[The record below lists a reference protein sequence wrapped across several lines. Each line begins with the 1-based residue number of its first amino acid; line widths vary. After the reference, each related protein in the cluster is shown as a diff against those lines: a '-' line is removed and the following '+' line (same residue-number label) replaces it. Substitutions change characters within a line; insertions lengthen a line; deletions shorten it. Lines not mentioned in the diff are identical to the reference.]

1 MKALWFSR
9 WMMQRLLDAKF
20 KVTGM
25 RMYNLTIDPEFKQ
38 LIPPLMQVER
48 QQLEEN
54 IKRDGCREPIA
65 LWGNTIIDG
74 HNRYEICRKH
84 NLPFNT
90 VQVELQSREE
100 AIAWI
105 CANQLG
111 KRNISDESRR
121 YLIGK
126 RYAMEKILGAHNSA
140 GINQYTKNE
149 AGAKL
154 LPEAKSSDPEIGAKL
169 LPEPQY
175 DRTATRTRERLGREY
190 HISHATVLKYSTYSE
205 ALDYLAEIVPEL
217 ISKVLSGQVK
227 ISQENILE
235 LAKMPPLEIKRL
247 GSQLVRKKEDF
258 VGYSNAR
265 RVIPT
270 KPEQPTRPLYTPNVS
285 IKNMPEYDPDA
296 EFSSLTLTIPSWV
309 SSIMRTQSIA
319 NLEKVTPQ
327 AKSKLVQG
335 LMDLRKTV
343 DELLSVIEEVE

>member
-1 MKALWFSR
+1 MNGVR
-9 WMMQRLLDAKF
+9 RYD
-20 KVTGM
+20 
-25 RMYNLTIDPEFKQ
+25 LTIDPEFKQ
-38 LIPPLMQVER
+38 LIPPLIQTER
-48 QQLEEN
+48 QQLEDN

-65 LWGNTIIDG
+65 LWGNIIIDG
-74 HNRYEICRKH
+74 HNRYEICREY
-84 NLPFNT
+84 NLPYDT
-90 VQVELQSREE
+90 IQVELQSREE

-140 GINQYTKNE
+140 GVNQYSKNE
-149 AGAKL
+149 VRARM
-154 LPEAKSSDPEIGAKL
+154 LPEANRTDQGIGAKL

-175 DRTATRTRERLGREY
+175 DKSATRTRERLGREY
-190 HISHATVLKYSTYSE
+190 HISHATVLKYGSYSE
-205 ALDYLAEIVPEL
+205 ALDYLSEIVPEL

-247 GSQLVRKKEDF
+247 GTQLVKKKENF

-265 RVIPT
+265 RVIPPKAEQSP
-270 KPEQPTRPLYTPNVS
+270 KPLCTPNVS

-309 SSIMRTQSIA
+309 SSILRTQTTA
-319 NLEKVTPQ
+319 NLSEVTPQ
-327 AKSKLVQG
+327 AKSKLVKG
-335 LMDLRKTV
+335 LIDLRKTV
-343 DELLSVIEEVE
+343 DDLLNMIKEVE

>member
-1 MKALWFSR
+1 
-9 WMMQRLLDAKF
+9 
-20 KVTGM
+20 M
-25 RMYNLTIDPEFKQ
+25 RKYNLTIDPEFKQ
-38 LIPPLMQVER
+38 MIPPLIQVER
-48 QQLEEN
+48 QQLEDN

-74 HNRYEICRKH
+74 HNRYEICKKY
-84 NLPFNT
+84 NLPYDT
-90 VQVELQSREE
+90 IQVELHSREE

-111 KRNISDESRR
+111 KRNISDETRR

-140 GINQYTKNE
+140 GTNQYTKNE
-149 AGAKL
+149 VGARM
-154 LPEAKSSDPEIGAKL
+154 LPEAKKADHEIGAKL

-175 DRTATRTRERLGREY
+175 DRTASRTRERLGREY

-205 ALDYLAEIVPEL
+205 ALDYLSEIVPEL

-235 LAKMPPLEIKRL
+235 LAKMPPMDIKRL
-247 GSQLVRKKEDF
+247 GTQLAKKKEDF

-265 RVIPT
+265 RVIHPKAEPPP
-270 KPEQPTRPLYTPNVS
+270 KPINTPNVS

-309 SSIMRTQSIA
+309 SSIVRTQTTA
-319 NLEKVTPQ
+319 NLSEVTPQ
-327 AKSKLVQG
+327 AKSKLMQG
-335 LMDLRKTV
+335 LIDLRKTV
-343 DELLSVIEEVE
+343 DEMLNVIKEVE

>member
-1 MKALWFSR
+1 MHR
-9 WMMQRLLDAKF
+9 RLEV
-20 KVTGM
+20 KVRVNGV
-25 RMYNLTIDPEFKQ
+25 RRYNLTIDPEFKQ
-38 LIPPLMQVER
+38 LIPALIQTER
-48 QQLEEN
+48 QLLEEN

-74 HNRYEICRKH
+74 HNRYEICKKY
-84 NLPFNT
+84 NLPYET
-90 VQVELQSREE
+90 IQVELQSREE

-140 GINQYTKNE
+140 GVNQYSKNE
-149 AGAKL
+149 AGARK
-154 LPEAKSSDPEIGAKL
+154 LPEAKQADQEIGAKL

-205 ALDYLAEIVPEL
+205 ALDYLSEIVPEL

-247 GSQLVRKKEDF
+247 GSQLVKKKEDF
-258 VGYSNAR
+258 IGYSNAR
-265 RVIPT
+265 RVIPP
-270 KPEQPTRPLYTPNVS
+270 KAEQPPKPLYTPNVS

-309 SSIMRTQSIA
+309 SSILRTQSTA
-319 NLEKVTPQ
+319 NLNEVTPQ
-327 AKSKLVQG
+327 AKSKLVKG
-335 LMDLRKTV
+335 LIDLRNTV
-343 DELLSVIEEVE
+343 DELLNVIKEVE

>member
-1 MKALWFSR
+1 MRAQWSSR
-9 WMMQRLLDAKF
+9 WMMQRQLAAEVRGIGVRK
-20 KVTGM
+20 
-25 RMYNLTIDPEFKQ
+25 YNLTIDPEFKQ
-38 LIPPLMQVER
+38 LIPPLMQLER

-74 HNRYEICRKH
+74 HNRYEICRKY

-90 VQVELQSREE
+90 IQVDLQSREE

-140 GINQYTKNE
+140 GLNQYSKSE
-149 AGAKL
+149 VGARM
-154 LPEAKSSDPEIGAKL
+154 LPEAKKAEQEIGAKL

-205 ALDYLAEIVPEL
+205 ALDYLAGIVPEL

-247 GSQLVRKKEDF
+247 GSQLVKKREDF
-258 VGYSNAR
+258 IGYSNAR
-265 RVIPT
+265 RVIPP
-270 KPEQPTRPLYTPNVS
+270 KAEQPAKPIYTPNVS

-309 SSIMRTQSIA
+309 SSILRTQTTA
-319 NLEKVTPQ
+319 NLNEVTPQ
-327 AKSKLVQG
+327 AKSKLVKG
-335 LMDLRKTV
+335 LIDLRNTV
-343 DELLSVIEEVE
+343 DELLNVIKEVE